1 MCFKIVTTDDR
12 KEEVIHQNPVNTV
25 DDEVSIIGVTKSNT
39 PTNRPN
45 LLIVQSSNQQ
55 LRTAA
60 NAQTFRAS
68 PPILGGMRAAIIRGN
83 NNNAVNRELS
93 RLLANKSHQNSAQQN
108 HTNYANQMQYP
119 MSAPPQRFHNAPH
132 SQPLTSL
139 ANSMPTSQS
148 IPQMQNNFMPQ
159 TGLLFSNQLYGS
171 PKVHRGAVTTLTVR
185 NQNVANVSVP
195 TSIFNSLYTQT
206 APNVTIRP
214 NQQMMHTIG

>member
-1 MCFKIVTTDDR
+1 M
-12 KEEVIHQNPVNTV
+12 
-25 DDEVSIIGVTKSNT
+25 
-39 PTNRPN
+39 
-45 LLIVQSSNQQ
+45 
-55 LRTAA
+55 
-60 NAQTFRAS
+60 
-68 PPILGGMRAAIIRGN
+68 
-83 NNNAVNRELS
+83 
-93 RLLANKSHQNSAQQN
+93 
-108 HTNYANQMQYP
+108 
-119 MSAPPQRFHNAPH
+119 
-132 SQPLTSL
+132 TSL
-139 ANSMPTSQS
+139 ADSMPISQS